1 MNNLVDLLV
10 KMKFLGI
17 LTRIEM
23 ARFVVRRGS
32 SQIGDCSLSQFH
44 LVTVS
49 ELLFSN
55 NLAQLR
61 EYQVHRYLG
70 IQGSIPPC
78 LYLSSI

>member
-1 MNNLVDLLV
+1 
-10 KMKFLGI
+10 MKFLSI
-17 LTRIEM
+17 LIRIEM
-23 ARFVVRRGS
+23 ARFVVRQGS
-32 SQIGDCSLSQFH
+32 SQIGDCSLSQFY
-44 LVTVS
+44 LVTIN

-70 IQGSIPPC
+70 IQGSIPPY

>member
-17 LTRIEM
+17 LIRIEM

-44 LVTVS
+44 LVTIS

-78 LYLSSI
+78 LYPSSI